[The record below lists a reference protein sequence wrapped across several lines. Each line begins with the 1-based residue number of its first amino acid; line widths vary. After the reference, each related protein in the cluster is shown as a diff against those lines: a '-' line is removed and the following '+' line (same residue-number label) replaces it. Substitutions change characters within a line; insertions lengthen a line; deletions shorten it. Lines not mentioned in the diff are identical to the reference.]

1 MVKNLLL
8 FLIVGSFEKRCKGIC
23 FFILRSFF
31 GFKMKF
37 SQLVCMKFLIYRNL
51 NMNVLISGSTGL
63 VGKKLTTAFTAAG
76 HSVTALGRP
85 DFSDIRGLLIPKVE
99 SSDVVIHL
107 AGAPIVARW
116 SEQYKKEII
125 ASRTGTT
132 AALVD
137 AILAARVK
145 PSMFISTSAVG
156 IYPDGQTFTEKDRQ
170 YDPGF
175 LGKVCQAWE
184 YEAFKAAEVINVA
197 VFRLGI
203 VLSKDGGALPKILLP
218 FRLGLGGKIASGKQ
232 GFSWIHINDL
242 INAYRFVV
250 EKKLS
255 GVFNLTS
262 PGITDNAGFTASLS
276 RVLRRPALLPVP
288 AFVLGIIYGEGAT
301 ALTSGQKVLPERL
314 LEAGFE
320 FRYPQLG
327 EALKEL
333 AG

>member
-1 MVKNLLL
+1 
-8 FLIVGSFEKRCKGIC
+8 
-23 FFILRSFF
+23 
-31 GFKMKF
+31 
-37 SQLVCMKFLIYRNL
+37 
-51 NMNVLISGSTGL
+51 MNVLISGSSGL
-63 VGKKLTTAFTAAG
+63 VGKKLTTAFTTEG
-76 HSVTALGRP
+76 HRVTTIGRP
-85 DFSDIRGLLIPKVE
+85 DFSDIHGLLIPKVE
-99 SSDVVIHL
+99 SADVVIHL

-116 SEQYKKEII
+116 SEHYKKEIMS
-125 ASRTGTT
+125 SRIDTT
-132 AALVD
+132 AALVK
-137 AILAARVK
+137 AIQTAGVK
-145 PSMFISTSAVG
+145 PSMLISTSAVG
-156 IYPDGQTFTEKDRQ
+156 IYPDGQIFTDKDTQ
-170 YDPGF
+170 YDAGF

-184 YEAFKAAEVINVA
+184 DEAFKATAVTNVA

-288 AFVLGIIYGEGAT
+288 AIGLKLIYGEGAT
-301 ALTSGQKVLPERL
+301 ALTSGQKVAPERL

-320 FRYPQLG
+320 FRYPEL
-327 EALKEL
+327 EAALKEL
-333 AG
+333 VG